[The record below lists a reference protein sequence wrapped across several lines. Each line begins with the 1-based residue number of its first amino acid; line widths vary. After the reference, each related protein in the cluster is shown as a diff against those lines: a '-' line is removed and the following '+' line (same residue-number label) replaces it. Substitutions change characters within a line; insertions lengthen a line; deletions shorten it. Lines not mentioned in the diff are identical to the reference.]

1 MPDPMQF
8 AIAIVEGVTG
18 ETLTDRPK
26 KPPVP
31 PKDPAAVALGKKG
44 GLKGGK
50 ARAASMTPK
59 QRTAQAKK
67 AAAARWSEKG

>member
-26 KPPVP
+26 QPPVP
-31 PKDPAAVALGKKG
+31 AKDPAAVARGKKG
-44 GLKGGK
+44 GN
-50 ARAASMTPK
+50 ARAGRLTPEERK
-59 QRTAQAKK
+59 SIAKK
-67 AAAARWSEKG
+67 ATSKRWPKRS